1 MSYRSEIMPI
11 QYTDQLNL
19 LKDILRNQQEDCC
32 GSVSECEQIERT
44 VKSLLINGQL
54 PAEAVEILN
63 DIYKYG
69 QQGKNTQHLDTHIQN
84 HQEQL
89 SNWVNEIDQFS

>member
-1 MSYRSEIMPI
+1 MPI

-19 LKDILRNQQEDCC
+19 LKDILQNHQEDCC

-44 VKSLLINGQL
+44 VKSLLVSGQL
-54 PAEAVEILN
+54 PADAQEILT

-69 QQGKNTQHLDTHIQN
+69 QQGKYTQHLDIHIQN

-89 SNWVNEIDQFS
+89 SNWVNQIDQYS